1 MGSGDLSNEENIK
14 HLEFLQST
22 ISRLTT
28 NSFLMKGWALT
39 VVSAILGFAVN
50 AASRGMSLVALA
62 TIASFWV
69 LDAYLLRHERLFRR
83 LYDAVSKRDTT
94 VPRFSMSTARFAA
107 TEKLR
112 RILFRPILSVFYC
125 TLLTVTIVVAV
136 IAPQLGKLR

>member
-39 VVSAILGFAVN
+39 VVSAILGFAVS

-69 LDAYLLRHERLFRR
+69 LDAYLLRHERLFRK

-125 TLLTVTIVVAV
+125 TLLTVTIAVAI